1 MFIGRKRELTALE
14 KLYSKKTFEFMVL
27 YGRRRIGK
35 TSLLSEFFKDKE
47 GVFYLSEEQ
56 NDSLNIA
63 SFCTKIYQYFHVPSS
78 LPLMHDWNDIFD
90 FIAECVDE
98 KRFLLIID
106 EFPYLT
112 SENKALMSK
121 LQHAI
126 DHKWKD
132 KNIFLILCGSSVSFM
147 ENEVLGSKSPLF
159 GRRTGQMKLEAF
171 DYLESSQFY
180 PNYSLEDKVIMYSIF
195 GGIPQYLQMID
206 DSKSVEEN
214 VCAMILESYSYLY
227 DEPLMLLKV
236 ELRNPSV
243 YNSILSVMGKG
254 ATKNNDIASKIQE
267 EPAKCIKYLQTLCNL
282 GIVEKKVPVGEKENT
297 RNTIYQMVDP
307 FFHFWYRFIAQNQG
321 SRSVME
327 PSVFYDTFIEPQLDA
342 YVGLEFEKICMQFI
356 AKQNYLGKLP
366 INASHIGRW
375 WGSNRIKK
383 CQEDVDILLLNDT
396 SSAIFCECK
405 WRNVLFD
412 YRELVDLIDASKLFD
427 LEQKYYILFSK
438 SGYTQSVIEEMNENE
453 YVSSFSLNDLYEN
466 K

>member
-1 MFIGRKRELTALE
+1 MFIGRKRELLALE
-14 KLYSKKTFEFMVL
+14 KLYSKSTFEFMVL

-35 TSLLSEFFKDKE
+35 TSLLSEFFKDKK
-47 GVFYLSEEQ
+47 GIFYLSEEQ
-56 NDSLNIA
+56 NDALNIS
-63 SFCTKIYQYFHVPSS
+63 SFCSKIYQYFNVPSS
-78 LPLMHDWNDIFD
+78 FPLMKDWNAIFD
-90 FIAECVDE
+90 FIAETVGDE
-98 KRFLLIID
+98 RFLLIID

-112 SENKALMSK
+112 NENKSLMSK

-126 DHKWKD
+126 DHQWKD

-180 PNYSLEDKVIMYSIF
+180 PNYSLEDKVTMYSIF

-214 VCAMILESYSYLY
+214 VCATILEPYSYLY

-267 EPAKCIKYLQTLCNL
+267 EPAKCNKYLQTLCNL
-282 GIVEKKVPVGEKENT
+282 GIVEKKVPVGEKENS
-297 RNTIYQMVDP
+297 RNTNYQIVDS

-327 PSVFYDTFIEPQLDA
+327 PKVFYDTFIESQLDA
-342 YVGLEFEKICMQFI
+342 YVGLEFERICMQFI
-356 AKQNYLGKLP
+356 SKQNYLGNLP
-366 INASHIGRW
+366 IQASRIGRW
-375 WGSNRIKK
+375 WVANRFKM
-383 CQEDVDILLLNDT
+383 CQEDVDILLLSNS
-396 SSAIFCECK
+396 SSAVFCECK

-412 YRELVDLIDASKLFD
+412 YHEFTDLIDASKLFD
-427 LEQKYYILFSK
+427 LREKYYVLFSK
-438 SGYTQSVIEEMNENE
+438 SGFTKGVVEELQNNQFVRSYTLE
-453 YVSSFSLNDLYEN
+453 DLYEIN
-466 K
+466 